1 MRTGTFYLNN
11 TGHRWV
17 NLTNGKKDQIF
28 AYINGELIKRTA
40 IYYESFGNFACAC
53 ISYKGKK
60 YSILRFSHSPDK
72 LSPQVDNVVLQ
83 TL

>member
-17 NLTNGKKDQIF
+17 NLTNGKKDKVF
-28 AYINGELIKRTA
+28 AYINGELIERTA
-40 IYYESFGNFACAC
+40 IYYESFGNFAAAN
-53 ISYKGKK
+53 ISYKGKR
-60 YSILRFSHSPDK
+60 YSILRFSDSPDK
-72 LSPQVDNVVLQ
+72 LSPQCDNVVLQ